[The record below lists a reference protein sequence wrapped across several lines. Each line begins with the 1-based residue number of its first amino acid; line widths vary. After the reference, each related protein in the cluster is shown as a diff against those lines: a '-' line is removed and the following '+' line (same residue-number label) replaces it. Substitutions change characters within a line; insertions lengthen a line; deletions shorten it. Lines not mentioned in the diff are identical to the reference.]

1 MKKLYTTITLS
12 LISFSF
18 YGQIVNIPDANF
30 KQYLLTEITVDTDGN
45 VFPDVVADS
54 NGDGEI
60 DEDEA
65 LQITYLIP
73 TNRNITTLSGI
84 EYFTNLIFLNF
95 NNNLVTAVDLHTLH
109 NLRNIQCNNNLLT
122 AIDLC
127 GTAATSLWA
136 EDNPNLT
143 FISIKN
149 NVISTY
155 DIARSTSIGTPPPLP
170 SFLFPLSLTS
180 LCYDEGERP
189 AFNVGNNVTLS
200 TDCQADCLL
209 LSVNNIAYDN
219 FSVHPNPASTYL
231 NISGNTVVLSLQIFN
246 TLGQIVKISSS
257 SISNSSINIDVS
269 TLIAGTYFIE
279 INSNQGK
286 TTKKFVKI

>member
-127 GTAATSLWA
+127 GTAAA
-136 EDNPNLT
+136 G
-143 FISIKN
+143 
-149 NVISTY
+149 
-155 DIARSTSIGTPPPLP
+155 AR
-170 SFLFPLSLTS
+170 
-180 LCYDEGERP
+180 
-189 AFNVGNNVTLS
+189 
-200 TDCQADCLL
+200 AD
-209 LSVNNIAYDN
+209 Y
-219 FSVHPNPASTYL
+219 
-231 NISGNTVVLSLQIFN
+231 G
-246 TLGQIVKISSS
+246 
-257 SISNSSINIDVS
+257 
-269 TLIAGTYFIE
+269 
-279 INSNQGK
+279 
-286 TTKKFVKI
+286 